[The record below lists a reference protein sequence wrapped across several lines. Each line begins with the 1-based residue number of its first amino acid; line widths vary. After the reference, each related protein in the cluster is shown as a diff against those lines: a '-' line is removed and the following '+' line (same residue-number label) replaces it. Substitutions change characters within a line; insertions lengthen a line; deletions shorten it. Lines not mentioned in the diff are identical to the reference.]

1 MMCVKSSLILQAGCL
16 LCLSA
21 PARTGA
27 QQVVSPRRRDFWI
40 AGSLTVAAT
49 LPLDARIREFMATH
63 QSVTIDR
70 VARPIGE
77 RGSPRDILPVL
88 VAGAVIPRLLGDPA
102 TSNNAIDIGLG
113 YAVATGTGF
122 ILRRAIGRH
131 RPDTSGRSLR
141 FSPLHPGHEWHSFPS
156 GHMLG
161 AVALATGI
169 SIKSDRP
176 WVTSVTYGL
185 ASMVGLQRLYVGKHW
200 ASDVVAG
207 TLLGIAVSATTVRW
221 RERQRSQF
229 P

>member
-1 MMCVKSSLILQAGCL
+1 
-16 LCLSA
+16 
-21 PARTGA
+21 
-27 QQVVSPRRRDFWI
+27 
-40 AGSLTVAAT
+40 
-49 LPLDARIREFMATH
+49 
-63 QSVTIDR
+63 
-70 VARPIGE
+70 
-77 RGSPRDILPVL
+77 
-88 VAGAVIPRLLGDPA
+88 
-102 TSNNAIDIGLG
+102 
-113 YAVATGTGF
+113 
-122 ILRRAIGRH
+122 
-131 RPDTSGRSLR
+131 
-141 FSPLHPGHEWHSFPS
+141 
-156 GHMLG
+156 MLG